1 MCRQAGIYPQ
11 HRQCRNPV
19 AVQAVGK
26 PAAPKPASLCIDQ
39 CQPHRHQ
46 QQQAAWREPVKIAVF
61 ITAPVLVDAMRPS
74 LYAPLSLLAC
84 TVLAL
89 SACKPGDT
97 QPAQRA
103 QDAATTANADAS
115 AAVTKA
121 ATSATTTPAGD
132 DNLNAVLWMQRSEEY
147 RAVAGQTY
155 RAAADKLDAALKQ
168 PNWDALV
175 PEERGNAATGLTPA
189 VVLDVDETVLDN
201 SPYQARLLRNG
212 KEYDELSWDQ
222 WVAEK
227 KAKPIPGVVDFAKAA
242 NARGITL
249 IYISNRAVHLKDA
262 TLANL
267 RSAGLPV
274 ADDSVFLGLGT
285 VVPGCEQA
293 GSEKNCRR
301 QLAGQK
307 YRVLM
312 QFGDQ
317 LGDFVQVTAN
327 TGQARGALLQQYHD
341 WFGERWWMLPNP
353 SYGGWE
359 PAQFNND
366 YAQPWQTRHD
376 AKRAALELAR

>member
-1 MCRQAGIYPQ
+1 
-11 HRQCRNPV
+11 
-19 AVQAVGK
+19 
-26 PAAPKPASLCIDQ
+26 
-39 CQPHRHQ
+39 
-46 QQQAAWREPVKIAVF
+46 
-61 ITAPVLVDAMRPS
+61 MRP
-74 LYAPLSLLAC
+74 YAPLSLLAC
-84 TVLAL
+84 AVLAL
-89 SACKPGDT
+89 SACKPASQDGAASPSS
-97 QPAQRA
+97 QAPASTTPPA
-103 QDAATTANADAS
+103 PAAAAS
-115 AAVTKA
+115 AA
-121 ATSATTTPAGD
+121 TPAGD

-147 RAVAGQTY
+147 RAVAEQTY
-155 RAAADKLDAALKQ
+155 RAAADKLDEALKHS
-168 PNWDALV
+168 NWDALV
-175 PEERGNAATGLTPA
+175 PEERGNAATGLKPA

-201 SPYQARLLRNG
+201 SPYQARLVRDG

-227 KAKPIPGVVDFAKAA
+227 KAKPIPGVLDFAKAA
-242 NARGITL
+242 TARGITL
-249 IYISNRAVHLKDA
+249 VYISNRAVHLKDA

-267 RSAGLPV
+267 RSVGLPV

-285 VVPGCEQA
+285 VVQGCEQN

-317 LGDFVQVTAN
+317 LGDFVQVSAN
-327 TGQARGALLQQYHD
+327 TGAARSALLQQYHD

-366 YAQPWQTRHD
+366 YSQPWQVRHA